1 MTTFQIQ
8 CYLGILGY
16 LGPMQQDDD
25 YGPETAAAVKKF
37 QQDYSL
43 EADGIAGPVTEKML
57 IGVVSGT
64 VARKEVS
71 DNNVGNI
78 STQSQNNLH
87 QTNTVVQDACK
98 YLQSDGYY
106 HIQKGAD
113 VQLSE
118 HFKSSEFDCH
128 GIGCCTETVIN
139 PKLVDYLEMIRN
151 HFGMPVTLTSA
162 YRCPVHNSAIHGAT
176 GSHHCRGNAADIVVR
191 NHTPRTVSRFA
202 EEAGILGIGL
212 YETNGDGHFVHVDT
226 RSSKA
231 FWYGQ
236 SQQYRST
243 FK

>member
-1 MTTFQIQ
+1 MTVLQQQ
-8 CYLGILGY
+8 CLLTYLGYNPGVIDGQ
-16 LGPMQQDDD
+16 LGPKTQAALECFKSD
-25 YGPETAAAVKKF
+25 YGLGAEGLVGAVAGTLAKKT
-37 QQDYSL
+37 
-43 EADGIAGPVTEKML
+43 GGK
-57 IGVVSGT
+57 
-64 VARKEVS
+64 
-71 DNNVGNI
+71 
-78 STQSQNNLH
+78 
-87 QTNTVVQDACK
+87 TNTATNTAVQVACK
-98 YLQSDGYY
+98 YLQADGYY
-106 HIQKGAD
+106 HIPKGAD

-128 GIGCCTETVIN
+128 GIGCCTETIIN

-202 EEAGILGIGL
+202 EESGILGIGL

-226 RSSKA
+226 RTSKA